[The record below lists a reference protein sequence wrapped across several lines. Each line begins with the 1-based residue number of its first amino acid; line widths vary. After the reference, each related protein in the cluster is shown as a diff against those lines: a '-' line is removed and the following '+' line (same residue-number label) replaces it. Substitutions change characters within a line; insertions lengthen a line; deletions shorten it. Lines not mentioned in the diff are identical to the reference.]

1 VLLHL
6 HLLLLLDLHHL
17 LVVAVVVA
25 LVHLVELTHIV
36 VVGQRAKGIVVEAAM
51 VTVPLV
57 VVRQKVRELIC
68 SAGKS
73 GENGKLVNW
82 ELSMAKESRREQGAR
97 EVSSQTN

>member
-1 VLLHL
+1 
-6 HLLLLLDLHHL
+6 
-17 LVVAVVVA
+17 
-25 LVHLVELTHIV
+25 
-36 VVGQRAKGIVVEAAM
+36 
-51 VTVPLV
+51 V

-82 ELSMAKESRREQGAR
+82 ELSKESRREQGAR